1 MRIVSGMYKNRNVY
15 APPGRAVRPTPERAR
30 EALFSIL
37 GSDLE
42 GHVFLDLFA
51 GAGTVGLEA
60 LSRGA
65 GRAIFVEQE
74 ARALRYLRQNIDKL
88 GCGDRCEVIDLPAG
102 LVDADVYGRATVIFL
117 DPPYG
122 AEPDLPRLREYLAAA
137 ERAPVVIYQREA
149 KLQAGPGPGMPPK
162 LVPDRMPLF
171 EERRY
176 GRTIFSI
183 YYQETVDS

>member
-1 MRIVSGMYKNRNVY
+1 MRIVSGIYRNRNLY
-15 APPGRAVRPTPERAR
+15 APPGRDVRPTPERAR

-37 GSDLE
+37 GSDLG

-60 LSRGA
+60 VSRGVE
-65 GRAIFVEQE
+65 RAIFVEQD

-88 GCGDRCEVIDLPAG
+88 GCGDRCEVIDLPAR
-102 LVDADVYGRATVIFL
+102 LVGPEVFERATVIFL

-122 AEPDLPRLREYLAAA
+122 AAPDLPLLRDYLSMA
-137 ERAPVVIYQREA
+137 ERPPVVIYQRDA
-149 KLQAGPGPGMPPK
+149 RARSGPGPAGVPPS
-162 LVPDRMPLF
+162 LVPDRMPLL
-171 EERRY
+171 EERQY

-183 YYQETVDS
+183 YYRENMD